1 MNLNAKTILNHKVV
15 AVVNLLWAIFHI
27 WIAITIEQDYF
38 FLAIVIVFV
47 LTFIG
52 AYRISEN
59 KARYVFLVTG
69 LLYFIPCG
77 RHHTYIDVKWFIDV
91 WYSGLTDLV
100 SHLCVDLV
108 GWYCTMDRF
117 RKIRIWG
124 VWMKPKIPNIC
135 HLSL

>member
-15 AVVNLLWAIFHI
+15 ALVNLIWAIFHI

-59 KARYVFLVTG
+59 KARYVFLVIG
-69 LLYFIPCG
+69 LLYFIPLVDG
-77 RHHTYIDVKWFIDV
+77 IIPTLMSSDSSMFDTVGSLIWLVVIAWTLLAGIAQ
-91 WYSGLTDLV
+91 WTGLGK
-100 SHLCVDLV
+100 SE
-108 GWYCTMDRF
+108 
-117 RKIRIWG
+117 
-124 VWMKPKIPNIC
+124 
-135 HLSL
+135 SEASE

>member
-38 FLAIVIVFV
+38 FLAVVVVFV

-69 LLYFIPCG
+69 LLYFFP
-77 RHHTYIDVKWFIDV
+77 
-91 WYSGLTDLV
+91 
-100 SHLCVDLV
+100 LV
-108 GWYCTMDRF
+108 G
-117 RKIRIWG
+117 G
-124 VWMKPKIPNIC
+124 VIPT
-135 HLSL
+135 LMSSDSSMFDTVGSLVWLVVIAWTLMAGTAQWTGLGKSESEASE

>member
-52 AYRISEN
+52 AYRIGEN

-69 LLYFIPCG
+69 LLYFIPLVDG
-77 RHHTYIDVKWFIDV
+77 IIPTLMSSDSSMFDTVGSLIWLVVIAWTLLAGTTKWT
-91 WYSGLTDLV
+91 GLGK
-100 SHLCVDLV
+100 SE
-108 GWYCTMDRF
+108 
-117 RKIRIWG
+117 
-124 VWMKPKIPNIC
+124 
-135 HLSL
+135 SEASE

>member
-1 MNLNAKTILNHKVV
+1 MDLNAKTILNHKVV

-52 AYRISEN
+52 AYRIGGN

-69 LLYFIPCG
+69 LLYFFPLFEGVIP
-77 RHHTYIDVKWFIDV
+77 TLM
-91 WYSGLTDLV
+91 SGEFD
-100 SHLCVDLV
+100 
-108 GWYCTMDRF
+108 GWYLASV
-117 RKIRIWG
+117 IWLVIFAWTLLAG
-124 VWMKPKIPNIC
+124 TTKWTGLGKSESKA
-135 HLSL
+135 SE

>member
-1 MNLNAKTILNHKVV
+1 MDLNAKTILNHKVV

-47 LTFIG
+47 LTFIS

-69 LLYFIPCG
+69 LLYFFP
-77 RHHTYIDVKWFIDV
+77 
-91 WYSGLTDLV
+91 
-100 SHLCVDLV
+100 LV
-108 GWYCTMDRF
+108 GGVIPTLTASDSSMLDTVGSL
-117 RKIRIWG
+117 IWLVVIAWTLLAG
-124 VWMKPKIPNIC
+124 TTKWTGLGKSEVDI
-135 HLSL
+135 

>member
-1 MNLNAKTILNHKVV
+1 MDLNAKTILNHKVV

-47 LTFIG
+47 LTFIS

-69 LLYFIPCG
+69 LLYFIPLVDG
-77 RHHTYIDVKWFIDV
+77 IIPTLMSSDSSMFDTVGSLIWLVVIAWTLLAGTTKWT
-91 WYSGLTDLV
+91 GLGK
-100 SHLCVDLV
+100 SEVDL
-108 GWYCTMDRF
+108 
-117 RKIRIWG
+117 
-124 VWMKPKIPNIC
+124 
-135 HLSL
+135 

>member
-1 MNLNAKTILNHKVV
+1 MNLNTKTILNHKVV

-69 LLYFIPCG
+69 LLYFIPLVDG
-77 RHHTYIDVKWFIDV
+77 IIPTLMSSDSSMLDTVGSLIWLVVISWTLLAGTTKWT
-91 WYSGLTDLV
+91 GLGK
-100 SHLCVDLV
+100 SE
-108 GWYCTMDRF
+108 
-117 RKIRIWG
+117 
-124 VWMKPKIPNIC
+124 
-135 HLSL
+135 SEASE